1 MHKLWNLL
9 ANLYNRLVSSIA
21 FWPGIISFVFFL
33 IAILVLSYDNEG
45 LNGFLIEHMSQLAV
59 QKADNAR
66 LVLGTLAGGTVS
78 LTVFSF
84 TMVMIVLNQAG
95 SNLSPRVIPGLITKR
110 AHQVVLGF
118 YLGTTIYILLLILG
132 FENRERDLQISM
144 GGILLAVIFGMI
156 CLALFVYFIHSIS
169 RSIQVD
175 SILNDV
181 YRQGLAHYQIHKGKE
196 EPEYLE
202 IEESRTQLL
211 TIDSQSAGY
220 LLLVD
225 MEWLLDIACRHN
237 LQLHLMAFMGD
248 FVQQG
253 QLLLKVVNRSSCDN
267 ELRNELLSAFRLTN
281 SEVSINNAE
290 TALKQI
296 SEIAVRALSPGINDP
311 GTAKTAIDLLT
322 SLLVHQMA
330 MPTYK
335 VFNDK
340 NDVPRIL
347 APHKPFE
354 QMLHK
359 YLLPIRHYGRDNV
372 NINLKL
378 LYSFKVLLDNDK
390 QQRYQETLGK
400 ELKALQQSYEQFI
413 EPEQDRETIYQAAN
427 NMQQLMM
434 ANTRGNSQL
443 PEHGS

>member
-1 MHKLWNLL
+1 MHKLWNFIT
-9 ANLYNRLVSSIA
+9 NLYLRLTGSIA
-21 FWPGIISFVFFL
+21 FWPGIISIVFLF

-45 LNGFLIEHMSQLAV
+45 LNGFLIEHLSQLAV
-59 QKADNAR
+59 QKPDNAR

-144 GGILLAVIFGMI
+144 GGILLAVIFGVV
-156 CLALFVYFIHSIS
+156 CLILFVYFIHSIS

-175 SILNDV
+175 TILNDI
-181 YRQGLAHYQIHKGKE
+181 YRQGVASYTEEEDKGVVNPFQAQELRNK
-196 EPEYLE
+196 
-202 IEESRTQLL
+202 LL
-211 TIDSQSAGY
+211 TITSQRAGY
-220 LLLVD
+220 LSMIDSELL
-225 MEWLLDIACRHN
+225 IATAAKHN
-237 LQLHLMAFMGD
+237 LELCLMAYVGD

-253 QLLLKVVNRSSCDN
+253 QVLLKVFNRSACGI
-267 ELRNELLSAFRLTN
+267 EIREMLLASFNFTTYD
-281 SEVSINNAE
+281 VSVQSPE

-311 GTAKTAIDLLT
+311 GTAKKAIDLLT
-322 SLLVHQMA
+322 SLLVIQLDK
-330 MPTYK
+330 PTYK
-335 VFNDK
+335 VYKDENG
-340 NDVPRIL
+340 VPRIL
-347 APHKPFE
+347 APRKPFE

-378 LYSFKVLLDNDK
+378 LFSLKILLDNDT
-390 QQRYQETLGK
+390 QQRYQDVLNK
-400 ELKALQQSYEQFI
+400 ELTALQQSYEQNI
-413 EPEQDRETIYQAAN
+413 APEQDLEIMHQAN
-427 NMQQLMM
+427 TDMQQLT
-434 ANTRGNSQL
+434 ASNVRGNSQL
-443 PEHGS
+443 PEGE